1 MDIEGV
7 LAIIFLFG
15 GGALVAISF
24 SPIGKAVADRLR
36 HGKAPLPAPEVDP
49 AIFEELDHMRAEISE
64 MQERLDFA
72 ERLLAKPCAADEVRP
87 A

>member
-72 ERLLAKPCAADEVRP
+72 ERLLAKPGAADEVRP

>member
-15 GGALVAISF
+15 GGAVVAISF

-72 ERLLAKPCAADEVRP
+72 ERLLAKPAADADRQP
-87 A
+87 T